1 VRLSGGQRQRVA
13 VARALYREPAVIVLD
28 EGTSALDGAT
38 EAALVAA
45 VDELKSG
52 RTLISV
58 AHRISTVRQADRILV
73 VAGGRIVADG
83 NHDEL
88 LRGSE
93 LFRGLAR

>member
-1 VRLSGGQRQRVA
+1 
-13 VARALYREPAVIVLD
+13 VIVLD

-45 VDELKSG
+45 VDELKTG

-73 VAGGRIVADG
+73 VAGGRIVEDG